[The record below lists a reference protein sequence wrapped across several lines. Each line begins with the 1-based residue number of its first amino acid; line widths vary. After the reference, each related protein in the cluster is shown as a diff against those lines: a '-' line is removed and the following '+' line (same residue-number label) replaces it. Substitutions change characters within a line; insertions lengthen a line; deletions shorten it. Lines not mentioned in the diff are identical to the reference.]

1 MSYNPVE
8 NYEAIAS
15 RLEFLRR
22 KAQDPQDRSLLEQIA
37 AGVERLAE
45 DAAANPVTKYR
56 GLPRRDYD
64 VQSIK
69 NRKRNYNKE
78 FDFFVVMVDI
88 DKFGDFNKKYGQHV
102 GDQVLKATT
111 EILEEGT
118 REYDIIGKGYHLHGE
133 ELQIILQAPSAEIA
147 TLIVERLRKD
157 LEKKSVTK
165 TGYKVTATFGFTK
178 WNVDQ
183 EEFETAQRRADT
195 RMQEGKRE
203 QRNRVYYSA

>member
-22 KAQDPQDRSLLEQIA
+22 KAKDPEDRSLLEQIA
-37 AGVERLAE
+37 TGVERLVE
-45 DAAANPVTKYR
+45 DATVNSVTKYR
-56 GLPRRDYD
+56 GLPRRDHD
-64 VQSIK
+64 VQTIQS
-69 NRKRNYNKE
+69 KRNYNKD

-118 REYDIIGKGYHLHGE
+118 REHDIIGKGYHLHGE
-133 ELQIILQAPSAEIA
+133 ELQVILQAPSKEIA
-147 TLIVERLRKD
+147 ALIVERLRKD
-157 LEKKSVTK
+157 LEKKSVEK
-165 TGYKVTATFGFTK
+165 SGYKVTATFGFTK
-178 WNVDQ
+178 WDVEKED
-183 EEFETAQRRADT
+183 FEAAQRRADA

-203 QRNRVYYSA
+203 QRNKSYYI

>member
-8 NYEAIAS
+8 NYQAIAS

-22 KAQDPQDRSLLEQIA
+22 KAKDAQDISLLEQIA

-64 VQSIK
+64 VKIIQS
-69 NRKRNYNKE
+69 KRNYNKD

-118 REYDIIGKGYHLHGE
+118 REYDIVGKGYHLHGE
-133 ELQIILQAPSAEIA
+133 ELQVILQAPSKEIA
-147 TLIVERLRKD
+147 ALVVERLRKD
-157 LEKKSVTK
+157 LEKKSIEK

-178 WNVDQ
+178 WNVDK
-183 EEFETAQRRADT
+183 EDFEAAQRRADL

-203 QRNRVYYSA
+203 QRNKSYYI

>member
-8 NYEAIAS
+8 NYQAIAS

-22 KAQDPQDRSLLEQIA
+22 KAKDAEDRSLLEQIA
-37 AGVERLAE
+37 SGVERLAE

-56 GLPRRDYD
+56 GIPRRDYD
-64 VQSIK
+64 VKAIK
-69 NRKRNYNKE
+69 ETRRNYNKD

-118 REYDIIGKGYHLHGE
+118 REYDIVGKGYHLHGE
-133 ELQIILQAPSAEIA
+133 ELQVILQAPSKEVAA
-147 TLIVERLRKD
+147 LIVERLRKD
-157 LEKKSVTK
+157 LEKKSVEK
-165 TGYKVTATFGFTK
+165 SGYRVTATFGFTK
-178 WNVDQ
+178 WDVEKED
-183 EEFETAQRRADT
+183 FEAAQRRADA
-195 RMQEGKRE
+195 RMQEGKKE
-203 QRNRVYYSA
+203 QRNRSYYV